1 MAAPNPGR
9 RGRVAAAGLLLAL
22 SGSLVPAANV
32 FALDAFPATGGS
44 MISADDFGTNNWT
57 FLNGPQLREA
67 APGELFAGSTTILN
81 APSTF
86 RFKPGEGGVQVS
98 PGCNMAETVTVT
110 STQVKL
116 EVFSPSTIVPCT
128 LMFVALQVQPAAGK
142 GLPSNHITKTGSSP
156 APGGGY
162 SYGLLTKVAGAP
174 KGMTFKVQP
183 SASNTA
189 GSAFATAPVLAVKDQ
204 FDNSVSKAS
213 VTLSITPG
221 TGPSGATL
229 TCPTNP
235 VLANTLGE
243 ATFTGCKIDMAGTY
257 SLRASSGAATADS
270 DSITVT
276 GGSASR
282 IVFKSYPAASTPSAL
297 SPQPRVAVVD
307 AGGNTVTSQPAT
319 NITLS
324 INKNGGTFSCAGG
337 LTAAT
342 VNGEATF
349 TGCTQTTA
357 DTGYALTASASF
369 ANVTGGTFAVSSA
382 PPGTSGISLTT
393 FCGTPTPITNSGS
406 NQCPADTGKSPAQAN
421 IKLPQTSSEGVRL
434 RAHIA
439 SNGANRSLLF
449 EVSKDQATW
458 SPIGSETTNA
468 SGDGSVFY
476 RPSDNRYYRVTFAGG
491 PGLGAATSPLVRVVV
506 RALVFIRPTGCTSP
520 KPCRVG
526 LNNTVQ
532 FTATARPN
540 RAELPPQAAQFV
552 VQRKSGSSW
561 VDAGIGASVVPV
573 SKATGTAQ
581 FNVVFKVKGSWRLRV
596 NLAPTAVNANSFPTE
611 YEYYSVS

>member
-44 MISADDFGTNNWT
+44 AISSDDFETDNWT

-67 APGELFAGSTTILN
+67 GPGELFAGSTTILN

-86 RFKPGEGGVQVS
+86 RFRPGQGGVMPS
-98 PGCNMAETVTVT
+98 PGCNMAQAVTIT
-110 STQVKL
+110 ATQVKL
-116 EVFSPSTIVPCT
+116 EVFSASTIVACT
-128 LMFVALQVQPAAGK
+128 LTFVGLQVQPAVK
-142 GLPSNHITKTGSSP
+142 TLPSNHITKTGSSS
-156 APGGGY
+156 APGGGF
-162 SYGLLTKVAGAP
+162 SYGLLTVVAGAA
-174 KGMTFKVQP
+174 KALVYDTQP
-183 SASNTA
+183 SASNAA
-189 GSAFATAPVLAVKDQ
+189 GTTFGTAPVVNVRDQ
-204 FDNSVSKAS
+204 HNNRVSHAS
-213 VTLSITPG
+213 VALSITPG
-221 TGPSGATL
+221 TGPAGATL
-229 TCPTNP
+229 TCTTNP
-235 VLANTLGE
+235 LVANSLGTV
-243 ATFTGCKIDMAGTY
+243 TFAGCKIDMAGTY
-257 SLRASSGAATADS
+257 KLRATSGAASADS
-270 DSITVT
+270 ESVTVT
-276 GGSASR
+276 GGSASKLT
-282 IVFKSYPAASTPSAL
+282 FKTYPASSTPSAL

-324 INKNGGTFSCAGG
+324 INKNTGTFSCAGG
-337 LTAAT
+337 LTATT

-382 PPGTSGISLTT
+382 PPGSGISLTT
-393 FCGTPTPITNSGS
+393 FCGTPTPISNSGS

-421 IKLPQTSSEGVRL
+421 IKLPQTTSEGVRL

-439 SNGANRSLLF
+439 SNGANRSLTF
-449 EVSKDQATW
+449 EVSKDQVTW
-458 SPIGSETTNA
+458 SPIGSATTNA
-468 SGDGSVFY
+468 AGDASVFY

-491 PGLGAATSPLVRVVV
+491 AGLGAATSPLVRVVV
-506 RALVFIRPTGCTSP
+506 RALVFVRPTGCTSSN
-520 KPCRVG
+520 PCRIG

-540 RAELPPQAAQFV
+540 RAELPQQTAQFV

-561 VDAGIGASVVPV
+561 VDAGIGGSVVPV

-581 FNVVFKVKGSWRLRV
+581 FSVVFNVKGSWRLRV
-596 NLAPTAVNANSFPTE
+596 NLAPTSVNANSFPTE